1 MQTPAQIV
9 LLSPAVQDLYPE
21 YPGMIY
27 YVDINPAQDLPVQW
41 DATTPGDGIYL
52 TLSSGLWNETDQS
65 YTAGSVSCTL
75 VDDGSHVV
83 PASLLSQ
90 LPVNPQ
96 QGIGL
101 TIVRMNRTQ
110 AQVPLTR
117 GGNGWV
123 ILRGESTYFASG
135 KPSWV
140 DNPLVK

>member
-1 MQTPAQIV
+1 
-9 LLSPAVQDLYPE
+9 
-21 YPGMIY
+21 
-27 YVDINPAQDLPVQW
+27 DINPAQDLPVQW